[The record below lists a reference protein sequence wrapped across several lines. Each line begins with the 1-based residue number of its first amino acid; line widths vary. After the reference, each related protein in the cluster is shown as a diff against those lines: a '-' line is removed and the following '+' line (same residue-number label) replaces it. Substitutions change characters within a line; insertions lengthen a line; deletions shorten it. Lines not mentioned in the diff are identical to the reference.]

1 MAKIRLGVVSM
12 KDIDEFMEYCK
23 GLNHQGLINLIEGM
37 YTQDI
42 MNQMSIEKLEKALYI
57 ACFELE
63 GKDSELFDLY
73 NLYVDVQI
81 DTKDRHEWKRE
92 LMDRAE
98 EDE

>member
-1 MAKIRLGVVSM
+1 M
-12 KDIDEFMEYCK
+12 KNIDEFMEYCNR
-23 GLNHQGLINLIEGM
+23 LDHQGLINLIEGM

-42 MNQMSIEKLEKALYI
+42 MNQMSIERLEKAFEL

-63 GKDSELFDLY
+63 EKDYKLFDLY
-73 NLYVDVQI
+73 NLHVDVQI

-98 EDE
+98 EDEE